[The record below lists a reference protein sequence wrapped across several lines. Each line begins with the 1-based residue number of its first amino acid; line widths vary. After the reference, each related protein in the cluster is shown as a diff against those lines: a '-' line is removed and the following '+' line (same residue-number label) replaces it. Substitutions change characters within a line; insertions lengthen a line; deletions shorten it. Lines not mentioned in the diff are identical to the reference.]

1 MFGELFVLLRFK
13 LNSPVESRPRVGSG
27 VQDPAEQPQHEAG
40 AASVVGSDLDVAS
53 HVYHQLWQR
62 QGRGNQTVSF
72 TPGSASHAGTC
83 DLAAFWSCQHAS
95 RPHLNQTGSMCRSH
109 GISLHQHLQEFQL
122 TSKMISA
129 LWLDTR
135 KEVAVIP
142 ALPWGDAEESVAERT
157 LELVFLLSCLWS
169 LMFAMMAAALR
180 ASTSSGD
187 WLDCGSETQQRS
199 LRSEDKHLS
208 WRPPGLHPC
217 YDCITEMNFNHA
229 CPKPL

>member
-27 VQDPAEQPQHEAG
+27 VQEPAEQPQHEAG

-83 DLAAFWSCQHAS
+83 DLAASWSCQHAS
-95 RPHLNQTGSMCRSH
+95 RPRLNQTGSMCRSH

-122 TSKMISA
+122 TSKMISGFMIRHKEGSSSNTCA
-129 LWLDTR
+129 SLRRCRGVRCWMDTGACLLTKLSLELDVCDDGGCVEGQHFLWRLAGLRIWNT
-135 KEVAVIP
+135 
-142 ALPWGDAEESVAERT
+142 AEESEER
-157 LELVFLLSCLWS
+157 
-169 LMFAMMAAALR
+169 
-180 ASTSSGD
+180 G
-187 WLDCGSETQQRS
+187 
-199 LRSEDKHLS
+199 
-208 WRPPGLHPC
+208 
-217 YDCITEMNFNHA
+217 
-229 CPKPL
+229 